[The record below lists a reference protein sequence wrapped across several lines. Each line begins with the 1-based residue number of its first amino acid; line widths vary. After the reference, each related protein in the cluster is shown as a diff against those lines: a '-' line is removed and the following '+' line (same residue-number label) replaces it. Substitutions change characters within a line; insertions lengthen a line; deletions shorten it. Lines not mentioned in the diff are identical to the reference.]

1 MFSFIE
7 VALSTTNTNLVPRVA
22 GSAAALP
29 SAGLAS
35 PVDGTHAVTAAGLT
49 APVGVVVP
57 RVRSALLAHVALGVR
72 RADALAGDGVAH
84 LARRGAHLA
93 LCQKCRNN

>member
-1 MFSFIE
+1 
-7 VALSTTNTNLVPRVA
+7 
-22 GSAAALP
+22 
-29 SAGLAS
+29 
-35 PVDGTHAVTAAGLT
+35 
-49 APVGVVVP
+49 VVVP